1 MDNHQQMELILS
13 TLLSCDRIKGNGAT
27 EQIKR
32 VLKEYHEQ
40 YSIDGKMTPDNF
52 KGAQI

>member
-1 MDNHQQMELILS
+1 MELILS

-40 YSIDGKMTPDNF
+40 YSINGKMKADNF
-52 KGAQI
+52 KGV

>member
-32 VLKEYHEQ
+32 VLKEYHEGT
-40 YSIDGKMTPDNF
+40 GKTTTVNF
-52 KGAQI
+52 KGELT